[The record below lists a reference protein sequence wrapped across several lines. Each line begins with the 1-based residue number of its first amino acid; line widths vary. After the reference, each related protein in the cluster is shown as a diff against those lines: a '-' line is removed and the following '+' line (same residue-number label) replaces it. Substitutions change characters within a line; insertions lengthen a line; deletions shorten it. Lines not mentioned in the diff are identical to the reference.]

1 MVGGDHADFSL
12 SSVGLGDSLDDAVR
26 GLAGGGVE
34 DGEGSASGFFFATS
48 LAIKNKGDA
57 PAS

>member
-12 SSVGLGDSLDDAVR
+12 GSVGLGDSFDDAVG
-26 GLAGGGVE
+26 GLAGGGVK

-48 LAIKNKGDA
+48 LPIKNEGYA

>member
-12 SSVGLGDSLDDAVR
+12 GSVGLGDSFDDAVG
-26 GLAGGGVE
+26 GLAGGGVK
-34 DGEGSASGFFFATS
+34 DGEGSASGFFFATG
-48 LAIKNKGDA
+48 LAVKNEGYA

>member
-12 SSVGLGDSLDDAVR
+12 GSVGLSDSLDDAVC
-26 GLAGGGVE
+26 GLASGGVE

-48 LAIKNKGDA
+48 LAIKNEGYA

>member
-1 MVGGDHADFSL
+1 MVGGDYADFSL
-12 SSVGLGDSLDDAVR
+12 GSVGLGDSLDDAVG

-34 DGEGSASGFFFATS
+34 DGEGSASGFFFATC
-48 LAIKNKGDA
+48 LAVKNEGYA

>member
-12 SSVGLGDSLDDAVR
+12 GGVGLGDSLDDAVG
-26 GLAGGGVE
+26 GLARGGVE
-34 DGEGSASGFFFATS
+34 DGERSASGFFFATS
-48 LAIKNKGDA
+48 LAIKNESYA